1 MFDPKKFTV
10 FPGKIKVGPKCP
22 IFIRGGGTLTN
33 LINPLKSHFFRPL
46 VRVVLGI

>member
-22 IFIRGGGTLTN
+22 IFIRGDPYEPHKPTE
-33 LINPLKSHFFRPL
+33 KSLFQT
-46 VRVVLGI
+46 IS

>member
-10 FPGKIKVGPKCP
+10 FPGKIKVGQKCP
-22 IFIRGGGTLTN
+22 IFIRGDPYEPHKPTEKVT
-33 LINPLKSHFFRPL
+33 FFRPL